1 MDPLSITV
9 GILTLL
15 GASGQIRKGLKRLT
29 ALRNAPAVFPALNNE
44 VADTQCVVQELH
56 DLARQHQDTYSQA
69 ISPSVCTALQRV
81 KQTLLVL
88 EQLIA
93 YKLTAVDSRNGQI
106 KLQRTAWMRSQNR
119 VRELQEE
126 LCSNRI
132 NLASTLGVL
141 NS

>member
-1 MDPLSITV
+1 MLE
-9 GILTLL
+9 
-15 GASGQIRKGLKRLT
+15 ASGRVCKGLEKLT
-29 ALRNAPAVFPALNNE
+29 ALRNASVAFLALNNE
-44 VADTQCVVQELH
+44 VADTQCLVQELH
-56 DLARQHQDTYSQA
+56 DLARQHQDTYSRA
-69 ISPSVCTALQRV
+69 ISPGVCTALERV

-93 YKLTAVDSRNGQI
+93 YELTAVNSRNGQI
-106 KLQRTAWMRSQNR
+106 KLRRTAWMRSQNR

-126 LCSNRI
+126 LRSNRI